1 MEIKRILEY
10 DYNYA
15 EYIVTDGQFDIVCM
29 CMSVPL
35 ENNIEPKI
43 GMKVESLYAFS
54 YDDTIKLKISKFK
67 RCYIQKD
74 LKSYFKYNLCVII
87 IDTLNAIIK
96 VFDFIIDLKNIY
108 PNGFDTTIKNGD
120 YVEFEVDRID
130 CTLI

>member
-43 GMKVESLYAFS
+43 GMKVERLYAFS
-54 YDDTIKLKISKFK
+54 YDETIKLKISNFK
-67 RCYIQKD
+67 RCFIQK
-74 LKSYFKYNLCVII
+74 
-87 IDTLNAIIK
+87 
-96 VFDFIIDLKNIY
+96 DLKNIY